1 MFNIGLRLGSLVY
14 IHVGSLPDCYR
25 VNIMEKKNLKKNVLC
40 YQSLMALLFSVSEDD
55 EMDESFMREAEEI
68 IAEKSGLP
76 KNSIFRYDLDK

>member
-1 MFNIGLRLGSLVY
+1 MLGSRLGSLVY
-14 IHVGSLPDCYR
+14 IHLGSLPDCYR
-25 VNIMEKKNLKKNVLC
+25 VNTMEKKNLKKNVLC

-76 KNSIFRYDLDK
+76 ENSIFRYDLDK

>member
-1 MFNIGLRLGSLVY
+1 MLGSRLGSLVY
-14 IHVGSLPDCYR
+14 IHLGSLPDCYR

-68 IAEKSGLP
+68 IARKSGLP
-76 KNSIFRYDLDK
+76 ENSIFRYDLDK

>member
-1 MFNIGLRLGSLVY
+1 MY
-14 IHVGSLPDCYR
+14 IHLGSLPDDYR
-25 VNIMEKKNLKKNVLC
+25 VNTMEKKNLKKNVLC

-76 KNSIFRYDLDK
+76 ENSIFRYDLDK

>member
-1 MFNIGLRLGSLVY
+1 VY
-14 IHVGSLPDCYR
+14 IHLGSLPDDYR

-76 KNSIFRYDLDK
+76 ENSIFRYDLDK

>member
-1 MFNIGLRLGSLVY
+1 VY
-14 IHVGSLPDCYR
+14 IHLGSLPDDYR
-25 VNIMEKKNLKKNVLC
+25 VNTMEKKNLKKNVLC

-76 KNSIFRYDLDK
+76 ENSIFRYDLDK

>member
-1 MFNIGLRLGSLVY
+1 MY

-76 KNSIFRYDLDK
+76 ENSIFRYDLDK

>member
-1 MFNIGLRLGSLVY
+1 MLGSRLGSLVY
-14 IHVGSLPDCYR
+14 IHLGSLPDCYR

-40 YQSLMALLFSVSEDD
+40 YQSLMALLFSVFEDD

>member
-14 IHVGSLPDCYR
+14 IHLGSLPDCYR
-25 VNIMEKKNLKKNVLC
+25 VNTMEKKNLKKNVLC
-40 YQSLMALLFSVSEDD
+40 YQSLMALLFSVSED

>member
-1 MFNIGLRLGSLVY
+1 MLGSRLGSLVY
-14 IHVGSLPDCYR
+14 IHLGSLPDCYR

>member
-1 MFNIGLRLGSLVY
+1 MY
-14 IHVGSLPDCYR
+14 IHLGSLPDDYR

-76 KNSIFRYDLDK
+76 ENSIFRYDLDK

>member
-1 MFNIGLRLGSLVY
+1 MLGSRLGSLVY
-14 IHVGSLPDCYR
+14 IHLGSLPDCYR

-55 EMDESFMREAEEI
+55 EMDERFMREAEEI

-76 KNSIFRYDLDK
+76 ENSIFRYDLDK

>member
-1 MFNIGLRLGSLVY
+1 VY
-14 IHVGSLPDCYR
+14 IHLGSLPDCYR
-25 VNIMEKKNLKKNVLC
+25 VNTMEKKNLKKNVLC

-76 KNSIFRYDLDK
+76 ENSIFRYDLDK

>member
-1 MFNIGLRLGSLVY
+1 VY

>member
-1 MFNIGLRLGSLVY
+1 
-14 IHVGSLPDCYR
+14 
-25 VNIMEKKNLKKNVLC
+25 MEKKNLKKNVLC

-76 KNSIFRYDLDK
+76 ENSIFRYDLDK

>member
-1 MFNIGLRLGSLVY
+1 MY
-14 IHVGSLPDCYR
+14 IHLGSLPDCYL
-25 VNIMEKKNLKKNVLC
+25 VNTMEKKNLKKNVLC

-76 KNSIFRYDLDK
+76 ENSIFRYDLDK